1 MSKKKKGQVFYM
13 HKEIY
18 WADNYAGN
26 RYTARKALMS
36 IKSGQRVFIGSS
48 CGEPQHLVKTLG
60 EMAPRFKDLE
70 IVRLLS
76 LETTPL
82 TMMADQSCCRDFTV
96 RSFYLGSGE
105 PKEFKPNKRFLTPIN
120 FSAIPE
126 LFRSKQLPID
136 VALIQVSPPDDFGW
150 MSLGISVDIT
160 LSAALSANLVIA
172 QVNPQMPRVLGRSF
186 IHVNDVDLIVE
197 YEEPVLTIEEPEF
210 RNASIRVGEVV
221 AGLIEDGST
230 IHCSPGATSQ
240 AIYNALGDKNDLG
253 IHTECLT
260 SGIMQLVSKGIVTN
274 KKKKNKEGRLVASYA
289 IGSRLLYDAIDDN
302 PSIDFQ
308 PVDYVCNPLI
318 IARNNKMVSMNV
330 VMNIDLTGQA
340 AADALYYNNFSGVT
354 GTLDFARGAT
364 MAPGGKSILMLTS
377 TGRDGTRSRIIPKLD
392 DTAVVV
398 PRGDVHYVVT
408 EYGSVNLF
416 GKSLKERAV
425 ALISIAHPKFR
436 DELFSYAKEYGL
448 LGAEHV
454 MTPQSFRGIY
464 PIELEETLMI
474 DREEVIIRPAKQ
486 VDERRIQEHFYA
498 LDKPDVVAR
507 FFHEKANFIRDD
519 VQFTFNIDYVNSLT
533 FVAVV
538 GDFGFKK
545 VIAVGEYIRNT
556 DTNLAEV
563 AFTVNRQW
571 QGKGLSKIMLRKLAD
586 AARKNEIDGL
596 VAYVLPNNKP
606 MINLFNTLPYEIQST
621 YSYDDDLFI
630 LTCRFDQPQ
639 KTATASK
646 QQEQVR

>member
-1 MSKKKKGQVFYM
+1 MR
-13 HKEIY
+13 KENY
-18 WADNYAGN
+18 WADKYAEN
-26 RYTARKALMS
+26 RCSAPKALRS
-36 IKSGQRVFIGSS
+36 IKSGQRIFIGSS
-48 CGEPQHLVKTLG
+48 CGEPQHLVKTLAD
-60 EMAPRFKDLE
+60 MSPYFKDLE

-82 TMMADQSCCRDFTV
+82 TMIADKSSCRDFTI
-96 RSFYLGSGE
+96 RSFYLGSGK
-105 PKEFKPNKRFLTPIN
+105 PKEFKANTRFLTPVN
-120 FSAIPE
+120 FSAIPK
-126 LFRSKQLPID
+126 LFRSRQLPID

-160 LSAALSANLVIA
+160 LEAAMSARLVIA
-172 QVNPQMPRVLGRSF
+172 QVNSQMPRVLGRGF

-197 YEEPVLTIEEPEF
+197 HEEELLTIDAPEF
-210 RNASIRVGEVV
+210 GEASRGVGEVI

-240 AIYNALGDKNDLG
+240 AIYSALDNKNDLG

-260 SGIMQLVSKGIVTN
+260 NGIMQLVSRGIVTN
-274 KKKKNKEGRLVASYA
+274 RKKGNKEGRLVASYA

-318 IARNNKMVSMNV
+318 IARNHKMVSMNV
-330 VMNIDLTGQA
+330 VMNMDLTGQA

-354 GTLDFARGAT
+354 GTLDFVRGAT
-364 MAPGGKSILMLTS
+364 LSPGGKSILMLTS
-377 TGRDGTRSRIIPKLD
+377 TGRDGTRSRIVPKLE

-408 EYGSVNLF
+408 EYGFVNLF
-416 GKSLKERAV
+416 GKSLKERAI
-425 ALISIAHPKFR
+425 ALISIAHPRFR
-436 DELFSYAKEYGL
+436 DELFHYAKEYGL
-448 LGAEHV
+448 LGSEHAL
-454 MTPQSFRGIY
+454 SNSLRGIY
-464 PIELEETLMI
+464 PLRLEEALLI
-474 DREEVIIRPAKQ
+474 DGEKIIIRPARQ

-498 LDKPDVVAR
+498 LDKADIVAR

-538 GDFGFKK
+538 GDFGFKR
-545 VIAVGEYIRNT
+545 VIAVGEYIRNPE
-556 DTNLAEV
+556 TNMAEV
-563 AFTVNRQW
+563 AFTVNKQW
-571 QGKGLSKIMLRKLAD
+571 QGKGISKIMLRKLAD
-586 AARKNEIDGL
+586 AALKNKIDGL

-606 MINLFNTLPYEIQST
+606 MINLFNTLPFEITSA
-621 YSYDDDLFI
+621 YSYDEDLFV
-630 LTCRFDQPQ
+630 LSCRFDQLK
-639 KTATASK
+639 KTDRIPDDPDSA
-646 QQEQVR
+646 

>member
-1 MSKKKKGQVFYM
+1 
-13 HKEIY
+13 
-18 WADNYAGN
+18 
-26 RYTARKALMS
+26 
-36 IKSGQRVFIGSS
+36 
-48 CGEPQHLVKTLG
+48 
-60 EMAPRFKDLE
+60 
-70 IVRLLS
+70 
-76 LETTPL
+76 
-82 TMMADQSCCRDFTV
+82 
-96 RSFYLGSGE
+96 
-105 PKEFKPNKRFLTPIN
+105 
-120 FSAIPE
+120 
-126 LFRSKQLPID
+126 
-136 VALIQVSPPDDFGW
+136 
-150 MSLGISVDIT
+150 
-160 LSAALSANLVIA
+160 VIA
-172 QVNPQMPRVLGRSF
+172 QVNSQMPRVLGRSF

-197 YEEPVLTIEEPEF
+197 HEEPILTIEEPGF
-210 RNASIRVGEVV
+210 REASMRVGELVS
-221 AGLIEDGST
+221 GLIEDGST
-230 IHCSPGATSQ
+230 IHCSPGAISQ

-260 SGIMQLVSKGIVTN
+260 NGIMQLVSRGIVTN

-364 MAPGGKSILMLTS
+364 MSPGGKSILVLTS
-377 TGRDGTRSRIIPKLD
+377 TGRDGSRSRIVPKLD

-436 DELFSYAKEYGL
+436 DELFYYAKEYGL
-448 LGAEHV
+448 LGSEHV
-454 MTPQSFRGIY
+454 MTTQFFRGIY
-464 PIELEETLMI
+464 PIELEETLLI
-474 DREEVIIRPAKQ
+474 DQEEVIIRPAKQ

-498 LDKPDVVAR
+498 LDKADVVAR
-507 FFHEKANFIRDD
+507 FFHEKAHFIRDD

-545 VIAVGEYIRNT
+545 VIAVGEYIRNP
-556 DTNLAEV
+556 DTNMAEV

-586 AARKNEIDGL
+586 VAQKNKIDGL

-606 MINLFNTLPYEIQST
+606 MINLFKTLPYEIQST

-630 LTCRFDQPQ
+630 LTCRFDPL
-639 KTATASK
+639 KK
-646 QQEQVR
+646 

>member
-1 MSKKKKGQVFYM
+1 M

-18 WADNYAGN
+18 WADNYASN
-26 RYTARKALMS
+26 RCTAQKALMS

-48 CGEPQHLVKTLG
+48 CGEPQHLVKTLA
-60 EMAPRFKDLE
+60 EMAPRFKDIE

-76 LETTPL
+76 LETAPL
-82 TMMADQSCCRDFTV
+82 TMLADKSRCRDFTI
-96 RSFYLGSGE
+96 RSFYLGSGK
-105 PKEFKPNKRFLTPIN
+105 PKEFIPNKRFMTPIN

-126 LFRSKQLPID
+126 LFRSNQMPID

-160 LSAALSANLVIA
+160 LAAALSAGLVIA

-197 YEEPVLTIEEPEF
+197 HDEAVLTIEEPEF
-210 RNASIRVGEVV
+210 RDASIRVGEVI
-221 AGLIEDGST
+221 ANLIEDGST

-260 SGIMQLVSKGIVTN
+260 NGIMQLVSKGIVTN
-274 KKKKNKEGRLVASYA
+274 KKKKNKEGRMVASYA
-289 IGSRLLYDAIDDN
+289 IGSRLLYEAIDDN

-308 PVDYVCNPLI
+308 PVDYVCNPMI

-354 GTLDFARGAT
+354 GTLDFVRGAT
-364 MAPGGKSILMLTS
+364 MSPGGKSILMLTS
-377 TGRDGTRSRIIPKLD
+377 TGRDGTRSRIVPKLEG
-392 DTAVVV
+392 TAVVV

-408 EYGSVNLF
+408 EYGFVNLF

-436 DELFSYAKEYGL
+436 DELFQYAKEYGL
-448 LGAEHV
+448 LGSEH
-454 MTPQSFRGIY
+454 TQASDSFQGIY
-464 PIELEETLMI
+464 PLELEETLSLDHEKI
-474 DREEVIIRPAKQ
+474 IIRPARQ

-498 LDKPDVVAR
+498 LEKADVVSR
-507 FFHEKANFIRDD
+507 FFHEKSSFVRDD
-519 VQFTFNIDYVNSLT
+519 VLFTFNIDYVNSLT

-545 VIAVGEYIRNT
+545 VIAVGEYIRNP
-556 DTNLAEV
+556 DTNMAEV
-563 AFTVNRQW
+563 AFTVNKQW

-586 AARKNEIDGL
+586 AAYKNKIEGL
-596 VAYVLPNNKP
+596 VAYVLPNNKA
-606 MINLFNTLPYEIQST
+606 MINLFKTLPYEIKST
-621 YSYDDDLFI
+621 YSYDDDLFV
-630 LTCRFDQPQ
+630 LTCRFDELTQP
-639 KTATASK
+639 SPESD
-646 QQEQVR
+646 QQDQEKR

>member
-1 MSKKKKGQVFYM
+1 
-13 HKEIY
+13 
-18 WADNYAGN
+18 
-26 RYTARKALMS
+26 
-36 IKSGQRVFIGSS
+36 
-48 CGEPQHLVKTLG
+48 
-60 EMAPRFKDLE
+60 
-70 IVRLLS
+70 
-76 LETTPL
+76 
-82 TMMADQSCCRDFTV
+82 
-96 RSFYLGSGE
+96 
-105 PKEFKPNKRFLTPIN
+105 
-120 FSAIPE
+120 
-126 LFRSKQLPID
+126 
-136 VALIQVSPPDDFGW
+136 
-150 MSLGISVDIT
+150 
-160 LSAALSANLVIA
+160 
-172 QVNPQMPRVLGRSF
+172 
-186 IHVNDVDLIVE
+186 
-197 YEEPVLTIEEPEF
+197 
-210 RNASIRVGEVV
+210 
-221 AGLIEDGST
+221 
-230 IHCSPGATSQ
+230 
-240 AIYNALGDKNDLG
+240 
-253 IHTECLT
+253 
-260 SGIMQLVSKGIVTN
+260 
-274 KKKKNKEGRLVASYA
+274 
-289 IGSRLLYDAIDDN
+289 
-302 PSIDFQ
+302 
-308 PVDYVCNPLI
+308 
-318 IARNNKMVSMNV
+318 MVSMNV

-486 VDERRIQEHFYA
+486 VDERRNQEHFYA